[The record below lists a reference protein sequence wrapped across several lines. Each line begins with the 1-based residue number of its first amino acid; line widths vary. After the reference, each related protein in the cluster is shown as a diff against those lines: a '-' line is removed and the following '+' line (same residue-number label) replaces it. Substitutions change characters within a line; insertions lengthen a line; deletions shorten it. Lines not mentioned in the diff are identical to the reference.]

1 MVGVSLSDMMIL
13 FTSHHN
19 NKSPQIQHNYSFRYF
34 VSFIIQFQFHR
45 ALCEKAGQFDP
56 KDPEKPLHE
65 CDIYR
70 STEAGNLLG

>member
-1 MVGVSLSDMMIL
+1 MVGVPLSGMIMFFIICQNNRSL
-13 FTSHHN
+13 
-19 NKSPQIQHNYSFRYF
+19 QINPNYSSRYF

>member
-1 MVGVSLSDMMIL
+1 MVGVRLLGMIILLTIRHNSRSL
-13 FTSHHN
+13 HN
-19 NKSPQIQHNYSFRYF
+19 CNCISRYF

-56 KDPEKPLHE
+56 KDPQKPLHE

-70 STEAGNLLG
+70 STEAGNLLR